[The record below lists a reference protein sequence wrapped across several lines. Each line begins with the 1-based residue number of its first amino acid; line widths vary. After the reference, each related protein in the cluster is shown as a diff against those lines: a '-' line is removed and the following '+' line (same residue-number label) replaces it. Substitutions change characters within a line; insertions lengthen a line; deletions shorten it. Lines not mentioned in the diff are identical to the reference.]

1 MYVRRPRT
9 LHAAAG
15 MLSFGAAVP
24 LGGHSDMRLQLLN
37 GFEHDIIVAGKRN
50 PPAPLG
56 CKGLQREGDP
66 L

>member
-1 MYVRRPRT
+1 
-9 LHAAAG
+9 

-56 CKGLQREGDP
+56 SSTRSLVILEGNECNP